1 MQNSSKP
8 NTNNIKPTQIES
20 TNTLEKT
27 TFNFSR
33 DQLIPF
39 AAVAFSEQNSIKGAA
54 TELKVLLNLFNNEFG
69 GVYKGIP
76 GERGFYNFI
85 KNGNYV
91 DRASLYMDSGHLAD
105 FAGGEP
111 VKDEMIDVAEAVL
124 NEGIGIVPD
133 YVDRIDP
140 FITRDY
146 HAKNPIY
153 DENGNLDHWEDIT
166 FDLDKY
172 KSNETHIFNIYDE
185 NGYTFYGFLDSTSKY
200 PDILGYSSEEKRRI
214 LGESCSS
221 YEDLMDY
228 LSLKENSQNQNNLNS
243 LDKFAN
249 FVKNNLNSTGNF
261 IVQTSKKNND
271 KSHQF
276 RESMSA
282 GISKPKHKPYPNSTK
297 LSPRDKHNIS
307 ETDKRR

>member
-1 MQNSSKP
+1 MGGLALSGVQKNFIDKTTP
-8 NTNNIKPTQIES
+8 VQIES

-27 TFNFSR
+27 TFHFSR
-33 DQLIPF
+33 DKLKSF

-91 DRASLYMDSGHLAD
+91 DRASIYMDSGHLAD

-111 VKDEMIDVAEAVL
+111 VTDEMIDVAEAVL

-140 FITRDY
+140 FITKDY
-146 HAKNPIY
+146 HAQNPIY
-153 DENGNLDHWEDIT
+153 DENGKLDHLEDIT

-172 KSNETHIFNIYDE
+172 KSNETHISNIYDE

-200 PDILGYSSEEKRRI
+200 PDILGYSSEEKRI
-214 LGESCSS
+214 TLGESC
-221 YEDLMDY
+221 
-228 LSLKENSQNQNNLNS
+228 NS
-243 LDKFAN
+243 LDDLLSSLSSKEKSVDYNEAELNKFRN
-249 FVKNNLNSTGNF
+249 SNIVIDKKDLLFDIDTKNKG
-261 IVQTSKKNND
+261 
-271 KSHQF
+271 KSFTF
-276 RESMSA
+276 RNSMSA
-282 GISKPKHKPYPNSTK
+282 GIPNNNQLSSK
-297 LSPRDKHNIS
+297 DKQNMRT
-307 ETDKRR
+307 TDRTIGRGI